1 MPPSEDI
8 RFDIYKTTFHGG
20 KLDNKLTVG
29 GYMDWEMAVNAVN
42 YMNSF
47 INEMIKG
54 KSEYALFTLRKC
66 HHNPEGYEYV
76 KEHHPEFEKSKL
88 SRLAW
93 F

>member
-1 MPPSEDI
+1 
-8 RFDIYKTTFHGG
+8 
-20 KLDNKLTVG
+20 
-29 GYMDWEMAVNAVN
+29 VNAVN